1 MPGFA
6 SHYLFGQESLSHLKE
21 DREFHTLS
29 LHPHAFNLGLQ
40 GPDVFYYYLPA
51 WLLYDKNIAS
61 HIHGEASLQ
70 FFIAMLDARNKLSKH
85 SHRIIADAYICG
97 FLGHYT
103 LDTYCHPYIF
113 ARTHHLQNKD
123 RNGGLYDFGRH
134 VFLETG
140 IDQEM
145 ISHFLHC
152 KPTDFRPGDTIA
164 LSPKE
169 RCVIAKVLAFAIA
182 KVYPDAAMPK
192 WQIRG
197 ACRAMKTESR
207 LMHDPSGVKKRIV
220 RRLEAIF
227 VKVPV
232 ISPMLPSDTVYAYKD
247 PCNYRHKLW
256 HNPWNP
262 EIDHTESMY
271 DLFTIAAPTFA
282 DRIHAYFGAVNEHTD
297 VSMEDIYHA
306 RNNFMEKHGDL
317 SYNTGLPLSIC

>member
-169 RCVIAKVLAFAIA
+169 RRVIAKVLAFAIA

-197 ACRAMKTESR
+197 ACRAMKIESR
-207 LMHDPSGVKKRIV
+207 LMHDPSGIKKRIV

-262 EIDHTESMY
+262 EIDHTES
-271 DLFTIAAPTFA
+271 
-282 DRIHAYFGAVNEHTD
+282 V
-297 VSMEDIYHA
+297 
-306 RNNFMEKHGDL
+306 
-317 SYNTGLPLSIC
+317 

>member
-85 SHRIIADAYICG
+85 SNRVIADAYICG

-169 RCVIAKVLAFAIA
+169 RRVIAKVLAFAIA

-197 ACRAMKTESR
+197 ACRAMKIESR
-207 LMHDPSGVKKRIV
+207 LMHDPSGIKKRIV
-220 RRLEAIF
+220 RRLETIF

-262 EIDHTESMY
+262 EIDHTESIY

-282 DRIHAYFGAVNEHTD
+282 DRIHAYFCAVNEHTD

-317 SYNTGLPLSIC
+317 SYNTGLPL

>member
-123 RNGGLYDFGRH
+123 RNGGLYDFGRN

-169 RCVIAKVLAFAIA
+169 RRVIAKVLAFAIA
-182 KVYPDAAMPK
+182 KVYPDAAMLK

-197 ACRAMKTESR
+197 ACRAMKIESR
-207 LMHDPSGVKKRIV
+207 LMHDPSGIKKRIV

-317 SYNTGLPLSIC
+317 SYNTGLPL

>member
-113 ARTHHLQNKD
+113 ALTHHLQNKD

-169 RCVIAKVLAFAIA
+169 RRVIAKVLAFAIA

-197 ACRAMKTESR
+197 ACRAMKIESR
-207 LMHDPSGVKKRIV
+207 LMHDPSGIKKRIV

-282 DRIHAYFGAVNEHTD
+282 DRIHAYFCAVNEHTD

-317 SYNTGLPLSIC
+317 SYNTGLPL

>member
-21 DREFHTLS
+21 DQEFHTLS

-85 SHRIIADAYICG
+85 SDRIIADAYICG

-169 RCVIAKVLAFAIA
+169 RRVIAKVLAFAIA

-197 ACRAMKTESR
+197 ACRAMKIESH
-207 LMHDPSGVKKRIV
+207 LIKKRIV

-282 DRIHAYFGAVNEHTD
+282 DRIHAYFGAVNEHTN

-317 SYNTGLPLSIC
+317 SYNTGLPL

>member
-113 ARTHHLQNKD
+113 ART
-123 RNGGLYDFGRH
+123 DF
-134 VFLETG
+134 
-140 IDQEM
+140 
-145 ISHFLHC
+145 
-152 KPTDFRPGDTIA
+152 K
-164 LSPKE
+164 
-169 RCVIAKVLAFAIA
+169 
-182 KVYPDAAMPK
+182 
-192 WQIRG
+192 
-197 ACRAMKTESR
+197 
-207 LMHDPSGVKKRIV
+207 
-220 RRLEAIF
+220 
-227 VKVPV
+227 
-232 ISPMLPSDTVYAYKD
+232 
-247 PCNYRHKLW
+247 
-256 HNPWNP
+256 
-262 EIDHTESMY
+262 
-271 DLFTIAAPTFA
+271 
-282 DRIHAYFGAVNEHTD
+282 
-297 VSMEDIYHA
+297 
-306 RNNFMEKHGDL
+306 
-317 SYNTGLPLSIC
+317 

>member
-21 DREFHTLS
+21 DQEFHTLS

-85 SHRIIADAYICG
+85 SDRIIADAYICG

-169 RCVIAKVLAFAIA
+169 RRVIAKVLAFAIT

-192 WQIRG
+192 RQIRG
-197 ACRAMKTESR
+197 ACRAMKIESR
-207 LMHDPSGVKKRIV
+207 LMHDPSGIKKRIV

-247 PCNYRHKLW
+247 SCNYRHKLW

-271 DLFTIAAPTFA
+271 DLFIIAAPTFA
-282 DRIHAYFGAVNEHTD
+282 DRIHAYFGAVNEHTN

-317 SYNTGLPLSIC
+317 SYNTGLPL

>member
-1 MPGFA
+1 M
-6 SHYLFGQESLSHLKE
+6 
-21 DREFHTLS
+21 
-29 LHPHAFNLGLQ
+29 
-40 GPDVFYYYLPA
+40 
-51 WLLYDKNIAS
+51 
-61 HIHGEASLQ
+61 Q

-169 RCVIAKVLAFAIA
+169 RRVIAKVLAFAIA

-197 ACRAMKTESR
+197 ACRAMKIESR
-207 LMHDPSGVKKRIV
+207 LMHDPSGIKKRIV

-297 VSMEDIYHA
+297 VSMENIYHA

-317 SYNTGLPLSIC
+317 SYNTGLPL

>member
-152 KPTDFRPGDTIA
+152 NPTDFRPGDTIA

-169 RCVIAKVLAFAIA
+169 RRVIAKVLAFAIA

-197 ACRAMKTESR
+197 ACRAMKIESR
-207 LMHDPSGVKKRIV
+207 LMHDPSGIKKRIV

-282 DRIHAYFGAVNEHTD
+282 DRIHAYFCAVNEHTD

-317 SYNTGLPLSIC
+317 SYNTGLPL

>member
-85 SHRIIADAYICG
+85 SNRVIADAYICG

-169 RCVIAKVLAFAIA
+169 RHVIAKVLAFAIA

-197 ACRAMKTESR
+197 ACRAMKIESR
-207 LMHDPSGVKKRIV
+207 LMHDPSGIKKRIV

-247 PCNYRHKLW
+247 SCNYKHKLW

-262 EIDHTESMY
+262 EIDRTESMY
-271 DLFTIAAPTFA
+271 DLFTIAAPTFV

-317 SYNTGLPLSIC
+317 SYNTGLPL

>member
-70 FFIAMLDARNKLSKH
+70 FFIAMLDARNQLSKH

-169 RCVIAKVLAFAIA
+169 RRVIAKVLAFAIA

-197 ACRAMKTESR
+197 ACRAMKIESR
-207 LMHDPSGVKKRIV
+207 LMHDPSGIKKRIV

-232 ISPMLPSDTVYAYKD
+232 ISPMIPSDTLGILTKSVPKVFMTCLIWRLRFLQTAYMLTLVLSVSA
-247 PCNYRHKLW
+247 PMS
-256 HNPWNP
+256 PWKIFTTP
-262 EIDHTESMY
+262 EIPSWKNT
-271 DLFTIAAPTFA
+271 A
-282 DRIHAYFGAVNEHTD
+282 
-297 VSMEDIYHA
+297 IYLIIQGFHYQYVKTSL
-306 RNNFMEKHGDL
+306 R
-317 SYNTGLPLSIC
+317 